1 MKRARRLTNLIRF
14 TGEASNVRIRVINES
29 GTLCGSCDRATVTRY
44 IGGLRIFC
52 NAWEREMTSKVIEC
66 SKYRLKN
73 APDRYDLEKIAWILR
88 TDPTRTK
95 VGFVLPGT
103 AEHKKLRGDD

>member
-1 MKRARRLTNLIRF
+1 
-14 TGEASNVRIRVINES
+14 
-29 GTLCGSCDRATVTRY
+29 
-44 IGGLRIFC
+44 
-52 NAWEREMTSKVIEC
+52 MTSKVIEC